1 MKKGW
6 EVKTV
11 GDYCLRTKNHKWTD
25 GSAETYEYVDLSS
38 VCRDSLMITSS
49 ASVSADNAPSR
60 AKKIIA
66 QGDVIFATTRPTL
79 RRVAKVSSDYDCQIC
94 STGFTVM
101 RPDGGKLD
109 TSYLFYYIQTEF
121 FMERMEKLQRGA
133 SYPAVTDTDVKES
146 EIPIPPLSEQEEIV
160 EVLDTA
166 FAAIDQAKANIE
178 QNIANAK
185 ELFQSKLNQIFS
197 QKGEGW
203 VETTLKEQVELVPG
217 YAFKSKE
224 YDKSG
229 KGVRLLRG
237 DNIMQGYFRW
247 EDVKM
252 WPKEKCE
259 GYEKFELREN
269 DVVLAMDRPWV
280 AAGLKVSVIKEED
293 LPCLQVQRT
302 ARLRT
307 NESLSWQ
314 YLFNL
319 IRSDFFIN
327 FILGGQTG
335 IGVPHISGKQILSF
349 AFSLPSIEQQE
360 LVANNISSLSI
371 AAEQI
376 QKSYQTKLASLDEL
390 KKSILQKAFAGELT

>member
-1 MKKGW
+1 MKEGW
-6 EVKTV
+6 EIKTV

-49 ASVSADNAPSR
+49 ATVSAANAPSR
-60 AKKIIA
+60 AKKIIT

-101 RPDGGKLD
+101 RPEGGKLD

-133 SYPAVTDTDVKES
+133 SYPAVTDTDVKGS

-160 EVLDTA
+160 QVLDTA

-203 VETTLKEQVELVPG
+203 VEEALIKVTSFIDYRGRTPKKTEEGIRLLTAKNVRMGYLKRNPEEFIAEAAFDDWMTRGIPTKGDVLFTTEAPLANVTLLDTDEKIALAQRIITICPDRDILTGEYLSYCLQSKVSQDRILEKGTGATVTGIKSKLLKEIPIPI
-217 YAFKSKE
+217 A
-224 YDKSG
+224 
-229 KGVRLLRG
+229 
-237 DNIMQGYFRW
+237 
-247 EDVKM
+247 
-252 WPKEKCE
+252 P
-259 GYEKFELREN
+259 
-269 DVVLAMDRPWV
+269 MDR
-280 AAGLKVSVIKEED
+280 
-293 LPCLQVQRT
+293 
-302 ARLRT
+302 
-307 NESLSWQ
+307 
-314 YLFNL
+314 
-319 IRSDFFIN
+319 
-327 FILGGQTG
+327 
-335 IGVPHISGKQILSF
+335 
-349 AFSLPSIEQQE
+349 
-360 LVANNISSLSI
+360 
-371 AAEQI
+371 
-376 QKSYQTKLASLDEL
+376 QKSIVLQLDALSEATNQLEFHYQTKLTSLDEL